1 MNPPYDNKLHVKF
14 LKRACELGNNIISI
28 QPAGWLIRL
37 YKKTLNND
45 DSKLF
50 KLFNEVE
57 TNVELVEGNNFF
69 DAAISDQ
76 LGIFNI
82 NKLNKVDGIDIKA
95 LNTSTYMHFDDANNI
110 NLFEADNLL
119 KVL

>member
-50 KLFNEVE
+50 K
-57 TNVELVEGNNFF
+57 
-69 DAAISDQ
+69 
-76 LGIFNI
+76 
-82 NKLNKVDGIDIKA
+82 
-95 LNTSTYMHFDDANNI
+95 
-110 NLFEADNLL
+110 
-119 KVL
+119 